1 MKFKEKPLLLSIFL
15 LFWCFAGCFEQT
27 VDISIPKGYD
37 SNQISFKYPK
47 NWEITQDYHTP
58 AVHNLFVKTAGDAL
72 VILQSYQSD
81 LSEDLESFSKSF
93 SESSRTDT
101 PIGKASLGY
110 KREESSGHKF
120 ENIPKEGGY
129 EWIREQFEIS
139 LLGVSVPHRRIYG
152 TKKIADRQIF
162 LIFQVATEDYSK
174 TEPGFRLIRETL
186 RESKTK

>member
-1 MKFKEKPLLLSIFL
+1 MKFKEKHLLLSIFL

-27 VDISIPKGYD
+27 ADISIPKGYH

-47 NWEITQDYHTP
+47 NWEITQDNYTP
-58 AVHNLFVKTAGDAL
+58 AVHNLFVETAGDAL

-81 LSEDLESFSKSF
+81 LAEDLESFSKSFSKSF

-101 PIGKASLGY
+101 PIGEASL
-110 KREESSGHKF
+110 GHKF
-120 ENIPKEGGY
+120 EIIPREAGY

-174 TEPGFRLIRETL
+174 AEPGFRLIRDTL
-186 RESKTK
+186 RESKTN

>member
-1 MKFKEKPLLLSIFL
+1 MKFKEKHLLLSIFI
-15 LFWCFAGCFEQT
+15 LFWCFYGCFEQT
-27 VDISIPKGYD
+27 ADISIPKGYD

-47 NWEITQDYHTP
+47 NWEITQDYYTP
-58 AVHNLFVKTAGDAL
+58 VVHNLFVETAGDAL

-81 LSEDLESFSKSF
+81 LAEDLESFSKSF
-93 SESSRTDT
+93 SASSRTDN
-101 PIGKASLGY
+101 PIGEASL
-110 KREESSGHKF
+110 GHKF
-120 ENIPKEGGY
+120 ENIPKEAGY

-174 TEPGFRLIRETL
+174 AEPGFRLIRDTL
-186 RESKTK
+186 RESKTN

>member
-1 MKFKEKPLLLSIFL
+1 MKFKEKHLLLSIFL
-15 LFWCFAGCFEQT
+15 LFWCFAGCFEQP

-47 NWEITQDYHTP
+47 NWEITQDYYTP
-58 AVHNLFVKTAGDAL
+58 AVHNLFVETAGDAL
-72 VILQSYQSD
+72 VILQSYQPD
-81 LSEDLESFSKSF
+81 LAEDLESFSKSF
-93 SESSRTDT
+93 AESSRTDT
-101 PIGKASLGY
+101 PIGEASLGH
-110 KREESSGHKF
+110 EF
-120 ENIPKEGGY
+120 ENIPKEAGY

>member
-1 MKFKEKPLLLSIFL
+1 MKFKEKHLLLSIFL
-15 LFWCFAGCFEQT
+15 LFWCFSGCFEQAA
-27 VDISIPKGYD
+27 DISIPKDYD

-47 NWEITQDYHTP
+47 NWEITQDYYTP
-58 AVHNLFVKTAGDAL
+58 AVHNLFVETAGDAL

-81 LSEDLESFSKSF
+81 LAEDLESFSKSF
-93 SESSRTDT
+93 SASSRTDN
-101 PIGKASLGY
+101 PIGEASL
-110 KREESSGHKF
+110 GHKF
-120 ENIPKEGGY
+120 ENIPKEAGY

-174 TEPGFRLIRETL
+174 AEPGFRLIRDTL
-186 RESKTK
+186 RESKTN